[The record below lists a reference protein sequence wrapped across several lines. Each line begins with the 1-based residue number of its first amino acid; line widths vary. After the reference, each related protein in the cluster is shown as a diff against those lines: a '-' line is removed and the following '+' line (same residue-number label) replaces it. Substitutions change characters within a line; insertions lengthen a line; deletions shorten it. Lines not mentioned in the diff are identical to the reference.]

1 MVCLVYTYIYK
12 YNDIVGGEQY
22 PFENDME
29 GYLISYLEN
38 WLKTDIDSTM
48 NEPGILEPEDPF
60 EQNNDE
66 NLLF

>member
-1 MVCLVYTYIYK
+1 MVLSGLSCLYIYIYK

-38 WLKTDIDSTM
+38 WLKTD
-48 NEPGILEPEDPF
+48 
-60 EQNNDE
+60 
-66 NLLF
+66 